1 MNWSSYLLR
10 IFEDMWW
17 VRSLEVWM
25 LWNYE
30 LWWKKK
36 EMAFRSL
43 YRRNWKR
50 GGHYPAQILEKKSGR
65 WIRTPPL
72 DVWSVTQPKIF
83 NDASQV
89 PKRQKQLWGDGND
102 PSMCM
107 GLNIFMVLNVIMY
120 TQVKIIL
127 FLLRCEWKIKI
138 LRGYCGGPRLELL
151 CWA

>member
-1 MNWSSYLLR
+1 M
-10 IFEDMWW
+10 IFEVSFVKIWWTIWW
-17 VRSLEVWM
+17 VRSLEVWV

-50 GGHYPAQILEKKSGR
+50 GGVILSKYWRNNLDR
-65 WIRTPPL
+65 WIRAPPL
-72 DVWSVTQPKIF
+72 DVWSVTQHKVF
-83 NDASQV
+83 NDTSRV
-89 PKRQKQLWGDGND
+89 PKRQKHLWGDGND
-102 PSMCM
+102 PSTC
-107 GLNIFMVLNVIMY
+107 LVFNIFMVLNVIMY

-127 FLLRCEWKIKI
+127 FLLGWNGKIKI
-138 LRGYCGGPRLELL
+138 LRGYCGGLRLELL